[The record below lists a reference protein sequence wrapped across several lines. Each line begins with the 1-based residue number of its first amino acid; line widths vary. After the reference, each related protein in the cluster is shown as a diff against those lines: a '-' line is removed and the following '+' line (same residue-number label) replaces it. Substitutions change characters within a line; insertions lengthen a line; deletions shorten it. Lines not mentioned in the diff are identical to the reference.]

1 MRALAF
7 LFLLGLV
14 PSPAAAD
21 WPWPYPNST
30 LPSQVRL
37 VTWNGAAP
45 DAALGQFTVIIRDL
59 ANNPVP
65 GSTVSVDFTSV
76 PEVRIAADQMDPEAL
91 TICGEHRVRKLTG
104 ADGSATFTIMGSVSS
119 APARLGEFRVPILAD
134 GMLLGTPMLAV
145 FDLDGA
151 GGIGAND
158 MSVWLEDFSEGLYRG
173 RGDYDGD
180 QNLGAN
186 DLSVLLS
193 AQGAGGSSV
202 GISTYCP

>member
-1 MRALAF
+1 MRALA
-7 LFLLGLV
+7 LVLLLGLV

-21 WPWPYPNST
+21 WPWPIANST
-30 LPSQVRL
+30 IPSQVRL
-37 VTWNGAAP
+37 VTWNGVAP

-59 ANNPVP
+59 ANNPMP
-65 GSTVSVDFTSV
+65 GSTVVVDFTGI
-76 PEVRIAADQMDPEAL
+76 PEVRIATDSMDPAML
-91 TICGEHRVRKLTG
+91 TLCAEHRVRKLTG
-104 ADGSATFTIMGSVSS
+104 ADGSATFTLMG
-119 APARLGEFRVPILAD
+119 AAAPGPARVGAFTVPLYAD

-158 MSVWLEDFSEGLYRG
+158 LSFWLEDFGSGLYRG

-180 QNLGAN
+180 QYLGAN

-202 GISTYCP
+202 GIGSYCP